1 MSARL
6 VKTTLLATL
15 VLGIGA
21 AGGYWFAQQS
31 LSLAPEMAMAAE
43 RTEAADERKV
53 LYWYDP
59 MVPQQKFDQPGKSP
73 FMDMQLVPRY
83 ADEGGDSAAVSI
95 DASVTQNLGMRLAS
109 VTRGAL
115 ANSLEAVGNLT
126 FNSRDIAVVQ
136 ARTGG
141 FVERVYA
148 RAPEDLLEAGAPLA
162 DLLVPEWV
170 SAQEEYLALR
180 DAGDPALLAAARQ
193 RLRLAGMPAALIARF
208 ERSGKVQALWTV
220 TSPIA
225 GVLQQ
230 LEVREGMNLTAGD
243 TLATIN
249 GLRSVWLD
257 VAVPE
262 AEALGL
268 HQGQVVE
275 ARLPAFPGEVLS
287 GSIEAILPQANL
299 DSRTLRV
306 RVVLDNPDGR
316 LRPGLT
322 AQVRLVRPAE
332 RDALF
337 VPSEAVI
344 RSGRRALVMLAEGE
358 GRYRPVEVRLGQ
370 EAAGST
376 QILEG
381 LEEGQQVVASGQF
394 LLDSEASLRGIM
406 AQELGAPAAEVKLQ
420 PALHEAEGQIDAIED
435 DGVMLTHGPFK
446 TLGMP
451 GMSMLFPVADAA
463 LLEGFKPGDRVR
475 VGVRADDE
483 GMQIER
489 IEHLAPTP
497 QETRPQATS
506 GHDGHQ
512 EAQP

>member
-1 MSARL
+1 MSARI
-6 VKTTLLATL
+6 VKSALLATL

-31 LSLAPEMAMAAE
+31 MSGGHSSASAE
-43 RTEAADERKV
+43 AVPVTDKGEV

-59 MVPQQKFDQPGKSP
+59 MMPQQKFDQPGKSP

-83 ADEGGDSAAVSI
+83 AEEGGDSAAVSI
-95 DASVTQNLGMRLAS
+95 DASITQNLGMRLAP

-115 ANSLEAVGNLT
+115 ANSLEVVGNLT

-136 ARTGG
+136 ARSNG

-148 RAPEDLLEAGAPLA
+148 RAAEDLLEAGAPLA
-162 DLLVPEWV
+162 DLLVPAWV
-170 SAQEEYLALR
+170 SAQEDYLALR

-193 RLRLAGMPAALIARF
+193 RLRLAGMPAALITRF

-225 GVLQQ
+225 GVLQE
-230 LEVREGMNLTAGD
+230 LNVREGMSLMAGD

-287 GSIEAILPQANL
+287 GSIDAILPQANL

-306 RVVLDNPDGR
+306 RVELANPDGR

-322 AQVRLVRPAE
+322 AQVRLARPAQ
-332 RDALF
+332 DAALL

-358 GRYRPVEVRLGQ
+358 GRYRPVEVRLGH
-370 EAAGST
+370 EAEGNS

-394 LLDSEASLRGIM
+394 LLDSEASLRGILV
-406 AQELGAPAAEVKLQ
+406 QELGAPATEVKLEA
-420 PALHEAEGQIDAIED
+420 ALHEAEGQIDAIEA

-451 GMSMLFPVADAA
+451 GMSMLFPVADKA
-463 LLEGFKPGDRVR
+463 LLEGFAAGDRVR
-475 VGVRADDE
+475 VGVRANDA
-483 GMQIER
+483 GLLIER
-489 IEHLAPTP
+489 IEHLAATP
-497 QETRPQATS
+497 QEHKT
-506 GHDGHQ
+506 HDGQ
-512 EAQP
+512 QGAQP

>member
-6 VKTTLLATL
+6 VKSTLLATL
-15 VLGIGA
+15 VLAIGA

-31 LSLAPEMAMAAE
+31 PRVVHSPASAQEGAA
-43 RTEAADERKV
+43 AADERKV

-83 ADEGGDSAAVSI
+83 ADEGGDSAAVNI
-95 DASVTQNLGMRLAS
+95 DASITQNLGMRLAP

-115 ANSLEAVGNLT
+115 AGSLEAVGNLT

-170 SAQEEYLALR
+170 SVQEDYLALR

-220 TSPIA
+220 TSPSA
-225 GVLQQ
+225 GVLQE
-230 LEVREGMNLTAGD
+230 LNVREGMNLMAGD
-243 TLATIN
+243 TLAIIN

-268 HQGQVVE
+268 QQGQVVE
-275 ARLPAFPGEVLS
+275 ARLPAFPGEVLG

-306 RVVLDNPDGR
+306 RVVLANPDGR

-322 AQVRLVRPAE
+322 AQVRLARPAQG
-332 RDALF
+332 DVLL

-358 GRYRPVEVRLGQ
+358 GRFRPVEVRLGQ
-370 EAAGST
+370 ETAGTT

-394 LLDSEASLRGIM
+394 LLDSEASLRGIL
-406 AQELGAPAAEVKLQ
+406 AQELGAPATEVKLQ
-420 PALHEAEGQIDAIED
+420 PALHEAEGQIDAIEA

-451 GMSMLFPVADAA
+451 GMSMHFPVADAA

-475 VGVRADDE
+475 VGVRADDA

-489 IEHLAPTP
+489 IERLAPE
-497 QETRPQATS
+497 QEV
-506 GHDGHQ
+506 
-512 EAQP
+512 QP

>member
-6 VKTTLLATL
+6 VKNTLLATL
-15 VLGIGA
+15 VLAVGA

-31 LSLAPEMAMAAE
+31 MSGGHNPAIAPAE
-43 RTEAADERKV
+43 AGTTGERQV

-59 MVPQQKFDQPGKSP
+59 MMPQQQFDQPGKSP

-83 ADEGGDSAAVSI
+83 ADEGGDSAAISI
-95 DASVTQNLGMRLAS
+95 DASITQNLGMRLAT

-115 ANSLEAVGNLT
+115 NDSLEAVGYLT

-162 DLLVPEWV
+162 DLLVPAWV
-170 SAQEEYLALR
+170 SAQEDYLALR

-193 RLRLAGMPAALIARF
+193 RLRLAGMPAAQIARF

-225 GVLQQ
+225 GVLQE
-230 LEVREGMNLTAGD
+230 LNVREGMNLMAGE

-249 GLRSVWLD
+249 GLRSVWLE

-268 HQGQVVE
+268 HPGQVVE

-287 GSIEAILPQANL
+287 GRIEAILPQANL

-306 RVVLDNPDGR
+306 RVALDNPDGR

-322 AQVRLVRPAE
+322 AQVRLARSAQS
-332 RDALF
+332 DMLL

-358 GRYRPVEVRLGQ
+358 GRYRPLEVRLGQ
-370 EAAGST
+370 EAAGNT

-394 LLDSEASLRGIM
+394 LLDSEASLRGIPV
-406 AQELGAPAAEVKLQ
+406 QELGAPAAEVKLQ
-420 PALHEAEGQIDAIED
+420 SALHEAEGQIDAIEEE
-435 DGVMLTHGPFK
+435 GVMLTHGPFK

-483 GMQIER
+483 GMRIER
-489 IEHLAPTP
+489 IERLHPVPEATP
-497 QETRPQATS
+497 S
-506 GHDGHQ
+506 HNGHK

>member
-1 MSARL
+1 MSASIA
-6 VKTTLLATL
+6 KSALLATL

-31 LSLAPEMAMAAE
+31 RSPATAE
-43 RTEAADERKV
+43 VASEAGKGKV

-83 ADEGGDSAAVSI
+83 AEEGGDGAAMRI
-95 DASVTQNLGMRLAS
+95 DASITQNLGMRLAP

-115 ANSLEAVGNLT
+115 ANSLEAVGTLT
-126 FNSRDIAVVQ
+126 FNSRDVAVVQ
-136 ARTGG
+136 ARSGG

-162 DLLVPEWV
+162 DVLVPAWV
-170 SAQEEYLALR
+170 SAQEDYLALR
-180 DAGDPALLAAARQ
+180 DAGDPGLLAAARQ
-193 RLRLAGMPAALIARF
+193 RLRLAGMPAPLISQF
-208 ERSGKVQALWTV
+208 ERSGKVQTLWTV
-220 TSPIA
+220 TAPLA
-225 GVLQQ
+225 GVLQE
-230 LEVREGMNLTAGD
+230 LNVREGMTLMAGD

-262 AEALGL
+262 AEAQGL
-268 HQGQVVE
+268 RPGQLVE
-275 ARLPAFPGEVLS
+275 ARLPAFPGDVLQ
-287 GSIEAILPQANL
+287 GSIDAILPQANL

-306 RVVLDNPDGR
+306 RVELANPDGR

-322 AQVRLVRPAE
+322 AQVRLTRSTEQDV
-332 RDALF
+332 LL

-358 GRYRPVEVRLGQ
+358 GRYRPVQVRLGQ
-370 EAAGST
+370 EAAVNT

-381 LEEGQQVVASGQF
+381 LEEGQHVVTSGQF
-394 LLDSEASLRGIM
+394 LLDSEASLRGILV
-406 AQELGAPAAEVKLQ
+406 QELGQPAAEVELHA
-420 PALHEAEGQIDAIED
+420 ALHEAEGQIDAIEA
-435 DGVMLTHGPFK
+435 DGLMLTHGPFK

-451 GMSMLFPVADAA
+451 GMSMLFPVASPA
-463 LLEGFKPGDRVR
+463 LLEGFKVGDNVK
-475 VGVRADDE
+475 VGVRADDD
-483 GMQIER
+483 GLLIER
-489 IEHLAPTP
+489 IEHLPP
-497 QETRPQATS
+497 VHRQHGVQ
-506 GHDGHQ
+506 Q
-512 EAQP
+512 QVQP

>member
-1 MSARL
+1 MKTRSWRSAL
-6 VKTTLLATL
+6 PAIL
-15 VLGIGA
+15 VLGIGVTV
-21 AGGYWFAQQS
+21 GYWFAHESMNHASETTQ
-31 LSLAPEMAMAAE
+31 APTQVS
-43 RTEAADERKV
+43 RADERKV

-59 MVPQQKFDQPGKSP
+59 MLPQHKFDQPGKSP

-95 DASVTQNLGMRLAS
+95 DGSITQNLGMRLAP

-115 ANSLEAVGNLT
+115 VNSLEAVGNLT
-126 FNSRDIAVVQ
+126 FNTRDIAVVQ

-148 RAPEDLLEAGAPLA
+148 RAPEDLLAAGAPLA

-170 SAQEEYLALR
+170 RAQEEYLALR
-180 DAGDPALLAAARQ
+180 NTGDPVLLAAARQ
-193 RLRLAGMPAALIARF
+193 RLRLAGMPAELITRF

-230 LEVREGMNLTAGD
+230 LDVREGMNLMAGD
-243 TLATIN
+243 TLAIIN

-262 AEALGL
+262 AETLGL
-268 HQGQVVE
+268 RPGQAVE

-287 GSIEAILPQANL
+287 GSIEAVLPQANL

-322 AQVRLVRPAE
+322 AQVRLVRPAQG
-332 RDALF
+332 DVLL

-394 LLDSEASLRGIM
+394 LLDSEASLRGIL
-406 AQELGAPAAEVKLQ
+406 AQELGAPAAEVRLK
-420 PALHEAEGQIDAIED
+420 PTLHEAEGQIDSIED

-451 GMSMLFPVADAA
+451 GMSMLFPVADVA
-463 LLEGFKPGDRVR
+463 LLKGFKPGDRVR
-475 VGVRADDE
+475 VGVRADDD

-489 IEHLAPTP
+489 IERLAPV
-497 QETRPQATS
+497 PQAS
-506 GHDGHQ
+506 SDHDGHQ
-512 EAQP
+512 EVQP

>member
-31 LSLAPEMAMAAE
+31 VSLAPEMAMAAE
-43 RTEAADERKV
+43 KTEAADERKV

-59 MVPQQKFDQPGKSP
+59 MMPQQKFDQPGKSP

-95 DASVTQNLGMRLAS
+95 DASITQNLGMRLAP

-115 ANSLEAVGNLT
+115 ANSLEVVGSLT

-148 RAPEDLLEAGAPLA
+148 RAAEDLLEAGAPLA
-162 DLLVPEWV
+162 DLLVPAWV
-170 SAQEEYLALR
+170 SAQEDYLALR
-180 DAGDPALLAAARQ
+180 EAGDPALLAAARQ

-225 GVLQQ
+225 GVLQD
-230 LEVREGMNLTAGD
+230 LNVREGMNLMAGD

-268 HQGQVVE
+268 HKGQVVE

-287 GSIEAILPQANL
+287 GSIDAILPQANL

-306 RVVLDNPDGR
+306 RVELANPDGR

-322 AQVRLVRPAE
+322 AQVRLTRPAE
-332 RDALF
+332 GDALL

-358 GRYRPVEVRLGQ
+358 GRYRPVEVRLGH
-370 EAAGST
+370 EAEGNT

-406 AQELGAPAAEVKLQ
+406 VQELGAPATEVKLEA
-420 PALHEAEGQIDAIED
+420 ALHEAEGQIDAIEA

-451 GMSMLFPVADAA
+451 GMSMLFPVADKA
-463 LLEGFKPGDRVR
+463 LLEGFAAGDRVR
-475 VGVRADDE
+475 VGVRANDD
-483 GMQIER
+483 GMLIER
-489 IEHLAPTP
+489 IEHLAATP
-497 QETRPQATS
+497 QENNT
-506 GHDGHQ
+506 HDGHQ
-512 EAQP
+512 EMQP

>member
-1 MSARL
+1 M
-6 VKTTLLATL
+6 KTRIWQGALLAML
-15 VLGIGA
+15 VLSIGLTV
-21 AGGYWFAQQS
+21 GYWSAHQS
-31 LSLAPEMAMAAE
+31 MNHESAA
-43 RTEAADERKV
+43 TQGLPQASKADEREV

-83 ADEGGDSAAVSI
+83 ADEGGDSAVVSI
-95 DASVTQNLGMRLAS
+95 DASITQNLGMRLAP
-109 VTRGAL
+109 VARGSL
-115 ANSLEAVGNLT
+115 ANSLEATGSLT
-126 FNSRDIAVVQ
+126 FNTRDIAVVQ

-162 DLLVPEWV
+162 DLLVPEWIR
-170 SAQEEYLALR
+170 AQEEYLALR

-193 RLRLAGMPAALIARF
+193 RLRLAGMPAALITRF

-230 LEVREGMNLTAGD
+230 LDVREGMNLMAGD

-268 HQGQVVE
+268 DKGQAVE
-275 ARLPAFPGEVLS
+275 ARLPAFPGEVLG

-322 AQVRLVRPAE
+322 VQVRLARSAE
-332 RDALF
+332 RDALL

-370 EAAGST
+370 EAAGNT

-394 LLDSEASLRGIM
+394 LLDSEASLRGIL
-406 AQELGAPAAEVKLQ
+406 AQELGAPTAEVKLES
-420 PALHEAEGQIDAIED
+420 ALHEAEGQIDSIED

-451 GMSMLFPVADAA
+451 GMSMLFPIVDAA

-489 IEHLAPTP
+489 IEHLMPALHGKH
-497 QETRPQATS
+497 S
-506 GHDGHQ
+506 DQ

>member
-1 MSARL
+1 MSATSA
-6 VKTTLLATL
+6 KGALLATL

-31 LSLAPEMAMAAE
+31 MNHESAVTQGLPQASK
-43 RTEAADERKV
+43 ADERKV

-83 ADEGGDSAAVSI
+83 ADEGGDSAVVSI
-95 DASVTQNLGMRLAS
+95 DASITQNLGMRLAP

-115 ANSLEAVGNLT
+115 ANSLEATGSLT
-126 FNSRDIAVVQ
+126 FNTRDIAVVQ

-170 SAQEEYLALR
+170 RTQEEYLALR

-193 RLRLAGMPAALIARF
+193 RLRLAGMPAALITRF

-230 LEVREGMNLTAGD
+230 LDVREGMNLMAGD

-262 AEALGL
+262 AQILGL
-268 HQGQVVE
+268 HPGQVVE
-275 ARLPAFPGEVLS
+275 ARLPAFPGEVLG

-322 AQVRLVRPAE
+322 AQVRLARSAE
-332 RDALF
+332 LDALF

-358 GRYRPVEVRLGQ
+358 GRYRPLEVRLGQ
-370 EAAGST
+370 EAAGNT

-381 LEEGQQVVASGQF
+381 LQEGQQVVASGQF
-394 LLDSEASLRGIM
+394 LLDSEASLRGIPV
-406 AQELGAPAAEVKLQ
+406 QELGAPAAEVKLES
-420 PALHEAEGQIDAIED
+420 ALHEAEGQIDSIED

-451 GMSMLFPVADAA
+451 GMSMLFPIVDAA

-483 GMQIER
+483 GMRIER
-489 IEHLAPTP
+489 IERLAPVAEEN
-497 QETRPQATS
+497 QS
-506 GHDGHQ
+506 HDDHR

>member
-1 MSARL
+1 MSASMAKG
-6 VKTTLLATL
+6 VLLATL

-31 LSLAPEMAMAAE
+31 ISHGSVAAQGH
-43 RTEAADERKV
+43 TQASTADERKV

-59 MVPQQKFDQPGKSP
+59 MLPQQKFDQPGKSP

-83 ADEGGDSAAVSI
+83 ADEGGDSTAVSI
-95 DASVTQNLGMRLAS
+95 DASITQNLGMRLAT

-115 ANSLEAVGNLT
+115 ASSLEATGNLT

-136 ARTGG
+136 ARTSG

-162 DLLVPEWV
+162 DLLVPAWV
-170 SAQEEYLALR
+170 SAQEDYLALR
-180 DAGDPALLAAARQ
+180 DAGDPTLLAAARQ

-230 LEVREGMNLTAGD
+230 LNVREGMSLMAGD

-268 HQGQVVE
+268 RQGQRVE
-275 ARLPAFPGEVLS
+275 ARLPAFPGEVLG

-306 RVVLDNPDGR
+306 RVMLANPEGR

-322 AQVRLVRPAE
+322 AQVRLARPAE
-332 RDALF
+332 RDALL

-370 EAAGST
+370 EAAGNT

-381 LEEGQQVVASGQF
+381 LAEGQQVVTSGQF
-394 LLDSEASLRGIM
+394 LLDSEASLRGIEVR
-406 AQELGAPAAEVKLQ
+406 QLGAPAAEVKLQ
-420 PALHEAEGQIDAIED
+420 SALHEAEGQIDGIED

-451 GMSMLFPVADAA
+451 GMSMLFPVTDEV
-463 LLEGFKPGDRVR
+463 LLEGLQAGDRVR
-475 VGVRADDE
+475 VGVRESDE
-483 GMQIER
+483 GLLIES
-489 IEHLAPTP
+489 IQLLPPDEHAGH
-497 QETRPQATS
+497 
-506 GHDGHQ
+506 GHD
-512 EAQP
+512 EVQP

>member
-1 MSARL
+1 MSARIA
-6 VKTTLLATL
+6 KSALLATL
-15 VLGIGA
+15 VLAIGA

-31 LSLAPEMAMAAE
+31 PSAGHNPVIAAE
-43 RTEAADERKV
+43 ETSAADERKV

-59 MVPQQKFDQPGKSP
+59 MVPQQQFDQPGKSP

-95 DASVTQNLGMRLAS
+95 DASITQNLGMRLAP

-115 ANSLEAVGNLT
+115 ASNLEATGNLT
-126 FNSRDIAVVQ
+126 FNTRDIAVVQ

-141 FVERVYA
+141 FVERVYD
-148 RAPEDLLEAGAPLA
+148 RAPEDLLEAGAPLV
-162 DLLVPEWV
+162 DLLVPDWIG
-170 SAQEEYLALR
+170 AQEDYLALR

-193 RLRLAGMPAALIARF
+193 RLRLAGMPPTLIERF

-230 LEVREGMNLTAGD
+230 LDVREGMTLAAGAP
-243 TLATIN
+243 LATIN

-268 HQGQVVE
+268 QKGQAVE
-275 ARLPAFPGEVLS
+275 ARLPAFPGEVLD
-287 GSIEAILPQANL
+287 GSIETILPQANL

-306 RVVLDNPDGR
+306 RIALDNPDGR

-322 AQVRLVRPAE
+322 AQVRLARPAE
-332 RDALF
+332 REALL

-344 RSGRRALVMLAEGE
+344 RSGRRALVMLAEGN
-358 GRYRPVEVRLGQ
+358 GRFRPVEVRLGQ
-370 EAAGST
+370 EAAGNT
-376 QILEG
+376 QVLEG
-381 LEEGQQVVASGQF
+381 LQEGQEVVASGQF
-394 LLDSEASLRGIM
+394 LLDSEASLRGIL
-406 AQELGAPAAEVKLQ
+406 AQELGAPAAEVKLE
-420 PALHEAEGQIDAIED
+420 PALHEAEGQIDAIDGE
-435 DGVMLTHGPFK
+435 GVMLTHGPFK

-451 GMSMLFPVADAA
+451 GMSMLFPVADTA

-475 VGVRADDE
+475 VGVRADDD
-483 GMQIER
+483 GMRIER
-489 IEHLAPTP
+489 IERLSSAPQGERSG
-497 QETRPQATS
+497 QEV
-506 GHDGHQ
+506 
-512 EAQP
+512 QP

>member
-6 VKTTLLATL
+6 VKNTLLATL
-15 VLGIGA
+15 VLAVGA

-31 LSLAPEMAMAAE
+31 MSGGHNPAIAPAE
-43 RTEAADERKV
+43 AGTTGERQV

-59 MVPQQKFDQPGKSP
+59 MMPQQQFDQPGKSP

-83 ADEGGDSAAVSI
+83 AEEGGGSAAISI
-95 DASVTQNLGMRLAS
+95 DASITQNLGMRLAT

-115 ANSLEAVGNLT
+115 NDSLEAVGYLT

-162 DLLVPEWV
+162 DLLVPAWV
-170 SAQEEYLALR
+170 SAQEDYLALR

-193 RLRLAGMPAALIARF
+193 RLRLAGMPAAQIARF

-225 GVLQQ
+225 GVLQE
-230 LEVREGMNLTAGD
+230 LNVREGMNLMAGE

-249 GLRSVWLD
+249 GLRSVWLE

-268 HQGQVVE
+268 HPGQVVE

-287 GSIEAILPQANL
+287 GRIEAILPQANL

-306 RVVLDNPDGR
+306 RVALDNPDGR

-322 AQVRLVRPAE
+322 AQVRLARSAQS
-332 RDALF
+332 DMLL

-358 GRYRPVEVRLGQ
+358 GRYRPLEVRLGQ
-370 EAAGST
+370 EAAGNT

-394 LLDSEASLRGIM
+394 LLDSEASLRGIPV
-406 AQELGAPAAEVKLQ
+406 QELGAPAAEVKLQ
-420 PALHEAEGQIDAIED
+420 SALHEAEGQIDAIED

-451 GMSMLFPVADAA
+451 GMSMLFPVADEA

-483 GMQIER
+483 GMRIER
-489 IEHLAPTP
+489 IERLHPVPEATP
-497 QETRPQATS
+497 S
-506 GHDGHQ
+506 HNGHK

>member
-1 MSARL
+1 M
-6 VKTTLLATL
+6 KTRIWRGALPTLLL
-15 VLGIGA
+15 SGIGVTA
-21 AGGYWFAQQS
+21 GYWFAHQS
-31 LSLAPEMAMAAE
+31 MNHASAPPQAP
-43 RTEAADERKV
+43 TQVSKADERKV

-59 MVPQQKFDQPGKSP
+59 MVPQHKFDQPGKSP

-95 DASVTQNLGMRLAS
+95 DASITQNLGMRLAP

-115 ANSLEAVGNLT
+115 VNSLEAVGNLT
-126 FNSRDIAVVQ
+126 FNTRDIAVVQ

-148 RAPEDLLEAGAPLA
+148 RAPEDLLETGAPLA

-170 SAQEEYLALR
+170 RAQEEYLALR
-180 DAGDPALLAAARQ
+180 DAGDPKLLAAARQ
-193 RLRLAGMPAALIARF
+193 RLRLAGMPAALITRF
-208 ERSGKVQALWTV
+208 ERSGKIQALWTV
-220 TSPIA
+220 TSPIS

-230 LEVREGMNLTAGD
+230 LDVREGMNLMAGD

-249 GLRSVWLD
+249 GLRNVWLD

-262 AEALGL
+262 SEALGL
-268 HQGQVVE
+268 RPGQAVE

-287 GSIEAILPQANL
+287 GSIEAILPQAHL

-322 AQVRLVRPAE
+322 AQVRLARPAQE
-332 RDALF
+332 DVLL

-394 LLDSEASLRGIM
+394 LLDSEASLRGIL
-406 AQELGAPAAEVKLQ
+406 AQELGAPAAEVRLES
-420 PALHEAEGQIDAIED
+420 ALHEGEGQIDSIED
-435 DGVMLTHGPFK
+435 DGVILTHGPFK

-451 GMSMLFPVADAA
+451 GMSMLFPVADTA

-483 GMQIER
+483 GMWIER
-489 IEHLAPTP
+489 IEHLMPALHG
-497 QETRPQATS
+497 EHAE
-506 GHDGHQ
+506 Q
-512 EAQP
+512 EAQR

>member
-1 MSARL
+1 MSARIA
-6 VKTTLLATL
+6 KGALLATL

-21 AGGYWFAQQS
+21 AGGYWLAQQS
-31 LSLAPEMAMAAE
+31 LSVGHNSATA
-43 RTEAADERKV
+43 EAAPAAQEVDKGEV

-59 MVPQQKFDQPGKSP
+59 MMPQQKFDQPGKSP

-83 ADEGGDSAAVSI
+83 AEEGGDNAAVSI
-95 DASVTQNLGMRLAS
+95 DASITQNLGMRLAP

-115 ANSLEAVGNLT
+115 ANSLEVVGNLT

-136 ARTGG
+136 ARSNG

-148 RAPEDLLEAGAPLA
+148 RAPEDLLAVGAPLA
-162 DLLVPEWV
+162 DLLVPAWV
-170 SAQEEYLALR
+170 SAQEDYLALR

-193 RLRLAGMPAALIARF
+193 RLRLAGMPAALIAQF

-225 GVLQQ
+225 GVLQE
-230 LEVREGMNLTAGD
+230 LNVREGMSLMAGD
-243 TLATIN
+243 TLATVN

-268 HQGQVVE
+268 HKGQVVE

-287 GSIEAILPQANL
+287 GSIDAILPQANL

-306 RVVLDNPDGR
+306 RVELANPDGR

-322 AQVRLVRPAE
+322 AQVRLTRPAE
-332 RDALF
+332 RDALL

-358 GRYRPVEVRLGQ
+358 GRYRPVEVRLGH
-370 EAAGST
+370 EAEGNT

-406 AQELGAPAAEVKLQ
+406 VQELGAPATEVKLEA
-420 PALHEAEGQIDAIED
+420 ALHEAEGQIDAIEA

-451 GMSMLFPVADAA
+451 GMSMLFPVADKA
-463 LLEGFKPGDRVR
+463 LLEGFAAGDRVR
-475 VGVRADDE
+475 VGVRANDD
-483 GMQIER
+483 GMLIER
-489 IEHLAPTP
+489 IEHLAATP
-497 QETRPQATS
+497 QENNT
-506 GHDGHQ
+506 HDGHQ
-512 EAQP
+512 EMQP